1 MMKEA
6 KGITLIALIIT
17 IIVLL
22 ILSGVSIAMLTGD
35 NGIITK
41 AIEAKEKTEEAK
53 IREEQELNNLLNEI
67 INEVTSEEGYNER
80 KSVNSPKVTKGMI
93 PIKYNGTDW
102 VVCSKE
108 DPEWYSYD
116 DTKKWANIM
125 LSDGT
130 YKEGKVQEGQV
141 VKENELGSM
150 YVWIPRYAYR
160 IVGEKN
166 IEVNFLKG
174 NTNQDKVGKEYTED
188 ENVDTKTTA
197 IVHPA
202 FRLGGGKLSGIWVA
216 KFEASGTNKNGQA
229 VGNGS
234 STSSAQQYAPDETTL
249 VKSLPNKISWRHIT
263 IGESQKRSM
272 DIAGAQKEK
281 YGLEYANS
289 HLIRNSE
296 WGAVAYLCY
305 SQYGNVPKINGA
317 SSLVSGSHWYDM
329 YTGQG
334 PKGTNDEGWYSRT
347 DDTHNYN
354 TPNGV
359 LASTTGNATGIYDM
373 NGGNTGQGPKG
384 TNDEGWYSR
393 TDDTHNYNTPNGVLA
408 STTGNATGIYDMNGG
423 NWEKVA
429 GYLDN
434 GNGNLNYYGKSAD
447 GSIKYF
453 ENGKINPAYE
463 SLWDKYEVSEE
474 EKTNKISLGDGT
486 TLTQGELWNWN
497 KREEKHHEA
506 RRRITESTYNNM
518 ANHKGIGVI
527 SLGDGTTLTQGELWN
542 WNKREEKHHEAR
554 RRITESTYN
563 NMANHKGIGVSEIS
577 TAFSFYAPYG
587 TDSNNQIW
595 GWFKT
600 AQEAVAGKQNYA
612 RAWDNDYVLM
622 GHGAF
627 PFVLRGGSC
636 IDGSSAGVLGSFVT
650 GGAPYGND
658 GFRSVLV
665 V

>member
-1 MMKEA
+1 MLKNYKST
-6 KGITLIALIIT
+6 KGITLIALVIT

-22 ILSGVSIAMLTGD
+22 ILAGVSIAMLTGD
-35 NGIITK
+35 NGILTQAK
-41 AIEAKEKTEEAK
+41 LAKERTEEAK
-53 IREEQELNNLLNEI
+53 RKEEQDLENLLNRI
-67 INEVTSEEGYNER
+67 TSEVPSEEGYNES
-80 KSVNSPKVTKGMI
+80 KNVNSPKVTQGMI

-102 VVCSKE
+102 VVCSKN

-116 DTKKWANIM
+116 NTKKWANIM

-130 YKEGKVQEGQV
+130 YKEGTVQEGQV

-160 IVGEKN
+160 IAGEKN

-174 NTNQDKVGKEYTED
+174 NTNKDKDGKEYTTNESI
-188 ENVDTKTTA
+188 DTKTTP

-202 FRLGGGKLSGIWVA
+202 FNLAGGQLSGIWVA
-216 KFEASGTNKNGQA
+216 KFEASGTNKDGNA
-229 VGNGS
+229 VGNAS
-234 STSSAQQYAPDETTL
+234 SSSEAQQYAPDETTIA
-249 VKSLPNKISWRHIT
+249 KSLPNKISWRHIT

-272 DIAGAQKEK
+272 DIAGTQKEK

-289 HLIRNSE
+289 HLIKNSE

-317 SSLVSGSHWYDM
+317 GTLKSGSHWYDL

-334 PKGTNDEGWYSRT
+334 PKSASDEGYYTRT

-354 TPNGV
+354 TANGT

-373 NGGNTGQGPKG
+373 
-384 TNDEGWYSR
+384 S
-393 TDDTHNYNTPNGVLA
+393 
-408 STTGNATGIYDMNGG
+408 GG
-423 NWEKVA
+423 NWERVA

-434 GNGNLNYYGKSAD
+434 GNGNLNNYGKSAD

-453 ENGKINPAYE
+453 ENGKVNPTYA
-463 SLWDKYEVSEE
+463 SLWESYEVSEE

-486 TLTQGELWNWN
+486 TLTQSELWDWN

-506 RRRITESTYNNM
+506 RRRITQANFDNM
-518 ANHKGIGVI
+518 AKHKGIGVN
-527 SLGDGTTLTQGELWN
+527 EL
-542 WNKREEKHHEAR
+542 A
-554 RRITESTYN
+554 TET
-563 NMANHKGIGVSEIS
+563 
-577 TAFSFYAPYG
+577 SFYAPYG
-587 TDSNNQIW
+587 TTTNKTW

-600 AQEAVAGKQNYA
+600 AQEAVNGTQNLA
-612 RAWDNDYVLM
+612 RTWDSDYVLT
-622 GHGAF
+622 GHGAC
-627 PFVLRGGSC
+627 PFVSRGGHC
-636 IDGSSAGVLGSFVT
+636 NDGSGAGVLHSTLTDGS
-650 GGAPYGND
+650 AYSYD

>member
-1 MMKEA
+1 MRKF
-6 KGITLIALIIT
+6 KKNSTNGITLISLVIT

-22 ILSGVSIAMLTGD
+22 ILAGVSIAMLTGD
-35 NGIITK
+35 NGIITQAQK
-41 AIEAKEKTEEAK
+41 AKEKTEEAK
-53 IREEQELNNLLNEI
+53 IREEQQLESLLNKI
-67 INEVTSEEGYNER
+67 TSEVPSEEGYNES
-80 KSVNSPKVTKGMI
+80 KNVNSPKVTIGMI

-102 VVCSKE
+102 VVCSKD

-125 LSDGT
+125 LSDGK

-160 IVGEKN
+160 IAGEKN

-174 NTNQDKVGKEYTED
+174 NTNRDKNGKEYTTNESL
-188 ENVDTKTTA
+188 DTKTIA

-202 FRLGGGKLSGIWVA
+202 FSLGGGQLSGIWVA
-216 KFEASGTNKNGQA
+216 KFEASGTNKDGQA

-234 STSSAQQYAPDETTL
+234 STSSAQQYVPDETTIS
-249 VKSLPNKISWRHIT
+249 KSLPNKISWRYISV
-263 IGESQKRSM
+263 GESQKRSM

-281 YGLEYANS
+281 YGLNYANS
-289 HLIRNSE
+289 HLIKNSE

-305 SQYGNVPKINGA
+305 SQYGSVPKINGA
-317 SSLVSGSHWYDM
+317 GTLVSGSHWYDL

-334 PKGTNDEGWYSRT
+334 PKSASDEGYYTRT

-359 LASTTGNATGIYDM
+359 LASTTGNVTGIYDM
-373 NGGNTGQGPKG
+373 
-384 TNDEGWYSR
+384 S
-393 TDDTHNYNTPNGVLA
+393 
-408 STTGNATGIYDMNGG
+408 GG
-423 NWEKVA
+423 NWERVA

-434 GNGNLNYYGKSAD
+434 GNLNDYGKSAD
-447 GSIKYF
+447 GSVKYF
-453 ENGKINPAYE
+453 ENGKINPTYE

-486 TLTQGELWNWN
+486 TLTQSELWDWN

-506 RRRITESTYNNM
+506 RRRVTEANYNNM
-518 ANHKGIGVI
+518 SKHKGIGVN
-527 SLGDGTTLTQGELWN
+527 EV
-542 WNKREEKHHEAR
+542 
-554 RRITESTYN
+554 ST
-563 NMANHKGIGVSEIS
+563 S
-577 TAFSFYAPYG
+577 FSFYAPYTPG
-587 TDSNNQIW
+587 TENNSQPW

-600 AQEAVAGKQNYA
+600 AQEAVKGTQNYA
-612 RAWDNDYVLM
+612 RAWDNDYVLI
-622 GHGAF
+622 GHSAY
-627 PFVLRGGSC
+627 PFVERGGVC
-636 IDGSSAGVLGSFVT
+636 YGGSIAGVLYSYFT
-650 GGAPYGND
+650 YCNANYSS

-665 V
+665 M

>member
-1 MMKEA
+1 MMNYEKNF
-6 KGITLIALIIT
+6 KKQNNGITLIALVIT

-22 ILSGVSIAMLTGD
+22 ILAGVSIAMLTGD
-35 NGIITK
+35 NGIITQAQK
-41 AIEAKEKTEEAK
+41 AKEKTEEAK
-53 IREEQELNNLLNEI
+53 IREEQQLESLLNKI
-67 INEVTSEEGYNER
+67 TSEVPSEEGYNES
-80 KSVNSPKVTKGMI
+80 KNVNSPKVTTGMI

-108 DPEWYSYD
+108 DPEWYNYD
-116 DTKKWANIM
+116 NTKKWANIM

-130 YKEGKVQEGQV
+130 YKEGKVQEGQI

-160 IVGEKN
+160 IAGEKN

-174 NTNQDKVGKEYTED
+174 NTNKDKDNKEYTINES
-188 ENVDTKTTA
+188 VDTKTTA

-202 FRLGGGKLSGIWVA
+202 FSLGGGQLSGIWVA
-216 KFEASGTNKNGQA
+216 KFEASGTNKDGQA

-234 STSSAQQYAPDETTL
+234 SSSSAQQYIPDETTIA
-249 VKSLPNKISWRHIT
+249 KSLPNKISWRYIT
-263 IGESQKRSM
+263 VGESQKRSM
-272 DIAGAQKEK
+272 DIAGSQKEK
-281 YGLEYANS
+281 YGLNYANS

-317 SSLVSGSHWYDM
+317 SSVVSGSHWYDM

-347 DDTHNYN
+347 DETHNYN
-354 TPNGV
+354 TTNGV
-359 LASTTGNATGIYDM
+359 LASTTGN
-373 NGGNTGQGPKG
+373 
-384 TNDEGWYSR
+384 
-393 TDDTHNYNTPNGVLA
+393 V
-408 STTGNATGIYDMNGG
+408 TGIYDMNGG
-423 NWEKVA
+423 NWERVA

-434 GNGNLNYYGKSAD
+434 GNGNIDYYGKSAD

-453 ENGKINPAYE
+453 EGGKINQTYA

-486 TLTQGELWNWN
+486 TLTQVQLWNWN
-497 KREEKHHEA
+497 KREEKHQEA
-506 RRRITESTYNNM
+506 RRRITEGTYNNM
-518 ANHKGIGVI
+518 VKHKGIGVNEV
-527 SLGDGTTLTQGELWN
+527 S
-542 WNKREEKHHEAR
+542 
-554 RRITESTYN
+554 TE
-563 NMANHKGIGVSEIS
+563 
-577 TAFSFYAPYG
+577 FSFYAPYG
-587 TDSNNQIW
+587 TDSNNQTW

-600 AQEAVAGKQNYA
+600 AQEAVAGTPKYA
-612 RAWDNDYVLM
+612 RTWDNDYVLM
-622 GHGAF
+622 GHSAC
-627 PFVLRGGSC
+627 PFVVRGGYC
-636 IDGSSAGVLGSFVT
+636 NNGSNAGVLLSNVT
-650 GGAPYGND
+650 SGVAHHSY